1 MKPLEARNSLRAR
14 LVANALDPE
23 LLDPW
28 PTWRVFK
35 QFLREVEVDG
45 VYDAA
50 AVIVEPDET
59 GTTLF
64 LVRQF
69 SIWEDGEDE
78 DESEDVPAGQIVV
91 EFRYEACQLPEHE
104 VWTLDYPTL
113 EEWASVVE
121 GVPAFQTLINR
132 APGFTDV
139 YFGS

>member
-1 MKPLEARNSLRAR
+1 MKPLEARSALRAK
-14 LVANALDPE
+14 LVDQALDPE

-28 PTWRVFK
+28 PAWRVFK
-35 QFLREVEVDG
+35 QFLRDVEVEG

-50 AVIVEPDET
+50 AVIVEPEED

-69 SIWEDGEDE
+69 SIWEDGEYE
-78 DESEDVPAGQIVV
+78 DESEDVPAGRVVV
-91 EFRYEACQLPEHE
+91 EFRYEACQLPENE

-121 GVPAFQTLINR
+121 GALAFQTLINR
-132 APGFTDV
+132 TPRFTDV